1 MLRFR
6 ILEESTSSD
15 YCGRNESNMSLIA
28 TPNSGSTY
36 YFRRKI
42 PTDLI
47 EHFGG
52 LKEFRISL
60 KCAIKSRSIRTTII
74 LNQKVSGIFED
85 IRQGMKSLEIEDIKE
100 ILRVEIRKQILHA
113 HHVDLGTN
121 KWSDSG
127 VEKSLDTTE
136 KKDLNLRETLKNDL
150 KSYLKQVDS
159 KMEGILESM
168 NIKIEKESVGYKRLR
183 EHFIDL
189 YLMRYEWI
197 KELVLKTGKS
207 DDDFRKDFD
216 SKFRLDLFP
225 ELSNSVGL
233 TESLMKDEPN
243 NNSTTSDELPYLP
256 IAGGLLSSNI
266 KTFIDRKKVEGKS
279 IKEIGSD
286 NKILE
291 EFVEIVGDF
300 DFSRVTKKEVS
311 YYIDVQTKLPPN
323 RKKSQKYRDLT
334 IKQVMELNLSQ
345 KETQTPQNIN
355 KRLSKLSVFGNW
367 GVRQGLL
374 LTNPFSGMKFLVKK
388 QPNRRQ
394 PFTTDDLKKIL
405 KPETYLNWTINFEH
419 PYKIHKVNNKLPY
432 YWVFLLGIFSGMRT
446 NEMCQLRLSD
456 LKKVDKIW
464 FMFVEDSE
472 NTKVK
477 TESSIRKIPLHPQ
490 LIELGFIDYVG
501 NLRKKKKTR
510 VFWELREDRD
520 GFASKVSR
528 HYNEKFLPAIGVW
541 EKHKKVL
548 YCTRHTFINK
558 LYSEKVDENVI
569 KTLVGHEKEFT
580 MKHYGGDPFTP
591 EVLLEE
597 ISKVNYSIINW
608 KGLKT

>member
-1 MLRFR
+1 M
-6 ILEESTSSD
+6 IAMV
-15 YCGRNESNMSLIA
+15 GNESDMSLLSFR
-28 TPNSGSTY
+28 NSGNTY
-36 YFRRKI
+36 YFRSRI
-42 PTDLI
+42 PIDLI

-60 KCAIKSRSIRTTII
+60 KCAIKSRSIRTTKI
-74 LNQKVSGIFED
+74 LDQKVSGIFED

-580 MKHYGGDPFTP
+580 LKHYGGDPFTP

-597 ISKVNYSIINW
+597 ISKVNYSKINW
-608 KGLKT
+608 KGLKI

>member
-1 MLRFR
+1 
-6 ILEESTSSD
+6 
-15 YCGRNESNMSLIA
+15 MSLI
-28 TPNSGSTY
+28 TVPNSGNTY

-60 KCAIKSRSIRTTII
+60 KCAIKSRSIRTTKI

-136 KKDLNLRETLKNDL
+136 KKDVNLRETLKNDL

-456 LKKVDKIW
+456 LKKIDKIW

>member
-1 MLRFR
+1 M
-6 ILEESTSSD
+6 
-15 YCGRNESNMSLIA
+15 NLI
-28 TPNSGSTY
+28 TVPNSGNTY

-60 KCAIKSRSIRTTII
+60 KCAIKSRSIRTTKI

-113 HHVDLGTN
+113 HQVDLGTN

-197 KELVLKTGKS
+197 KELLLKTGKS

-490 LIELGFIDYVG
+490 LVELGFIDYVG

-597 ISKVNYSIINW
+597 ISKVNYSKINW
-608 KGLKT
+608 KGLKI

>member
-1 MLRFR
+1 M
-6 ILEESTSSD
+6 
-15 YCGRNESNMSLIA
+15 NLI
-28 TPNSGSTY
+28 TVPNSGNTY

-60 KCAIKSRSIRTTII
+60 KCAIKSRSIRTTKI

-197 KELVLKTGKS
+197 KELLLKTGKS

-446 NEMCQLRLSD
+446 NEMCQLRCSD
-456 LKKVDKIW
+456 IRKEKNIW

-597 ISKVNYSIINW
+597 ISKVNYSKINW
-608 KGLKT
+608 KGLKI

>member
-1 MLRFR
+1 M
-6 ILEESTSSD
+6 
-15 YCGRNESNMSLIA
+15 NLI
-28 TPNSGSTY
+28 TVPNSGNTY

-60 KCAIKSRSIRTTII
+60 KCAIKSRSIRTTKI

-113 HHVDLGTN
+113 HQVDLGTN

-197 KELVLKTGKS
+197 KEHLLKTGKS

-446 NEMCQLRLSD
+446 NEMCQLRCSD
-456 LKKVDKIW
+456 IRKEKNIW

-477 TESSIRKIPLHPQ
+477 TESSIRKVPLHPQ
-490 LIELGFIDYVG
+490 LVELGFIDYVG

-597 ISKVNYSIINW
+597 ISKVNYSKINW
-608 KGLKT
+608 KGLKI

>member
-1 MLRFR
+1 M
-6 ILEESTSSD
+6 
-15 YCGRNESNMSLIA
+15 NLI
-28 TPNSGSTY
+28 TVPNSGNTY

-60 KCAIKSRSIRTTII
+60 KCAIKSRSIRTTKI

-197 KELVLKTGKS
+197 KEHLLKTGKS

-446 NEMCQLRLSD
+446 NEMCQLRCSD
-456 LKKVDKIW
+456 IRKEKNIW

-477 TESSIRKIPLHPQ
+477 TESSIRKVPLHPQ
-490 LIELGFIDYVG
+490 LVELGFIDYVG

-597 ISKVNYSIINW
+597 ISKVNYSKINW
-608 KGLKT
+608 KGLKI

>member
-1 MLRFR
+1 M
-6 ILEESTSSD
+6 
-15 YCGRNESNMSLIA
+15 NLI
-28 TPNSGSTY
+28 TVPNSGNTY

-60 KCAIKSRSIRTTII
+60 KCAIKSRSIRTTKI

-113 HHVDLGTN
+113 HQVDLGTN

-197 KELVLKTGKS
+197 KELLLKTGKS

-446 NEMCQLRLSD
+446 NEMCQLRCSD
-456 LKKVDKIW
+456 IRKEKNIW

-477 TESSIRKIPLHPQ
+477 TESSIRKVPLHPQ
-490 LIELGFIDYVG
+490 LVELGFIDYVG

-597 ISKVNYSIINW
+597 ISKVNYSKINW
-608 KGLKT
+608 KGLKI

>member
-1 MLRFR
+1 
-6 ILEESTSSD
+6 
-15 YCGRNESNMSLIA
+15 MSLI
-28 TPNSGSTY
+28 TVPNSGNTY

-60 KCAIKSRSIRTTII
+60 KCAIKSRSIRTTKI

>member
-1 MLRFR
+1 M
-6 ILEESTSSD
+6 
-15 YCGRNESNMSLIA
+15 NLI
-28 TPNSGSTY
+28 TVPNSGNTY

-60 KCAIKSRSIRTTII
+60 KCAIKSRSIRTTKI

-197 KELVLKTGKS
+197 KELLLKTGKS

-446 NEMCQLRLSD
+446 NEMCQLRCSD
-456 LKKVDKIW
+456 IRKEKNIW

-477 TESSIRKIPLHPQ
+477 TESSIRKVPLHPQ
-490 LIELGFIDYVG
+490 LVELGFIDYVG

-597 ISKVNYSIINW
+597 ISKVNYSKINW
-608 KGLKT
+608 KGLKI

>member
-1 MLRFR
+1 M
-6 ILEESTSSD
+6 
-15 YCGRNESNMSLIA
+15 NLI
-28 TPNSGSTY
+28 TVPNSGNTY

-60 KCAIKSRSIRTTII
+60 KCAIKSRSIRTTKI

-113 HHVDLGTN
+113 HQVDLGTN

-127 VEKSLDTTE
+127 VEKSLDKTE

-446 NEMCQLRLSD
+446 NEMCQLRCSD
-456 LKKVDKIW
+456 IRKEKNIW

-597 ISKVNYSIINW
+597 ISKVNYSKINW
-608 KGLKT
+608 KKLKM

>member
-1 MLRFR
+1 M
-6 ILEESTSSD
+6 
-15 YCGRNESNMSLIA
+15 NLI
-28 TPNSGSTY
+28 TVPNSGNTY

-60 KCAIKSRSIRTTII
+60 KCAIKSRSIRTTKI

-127 VEKSLDTTE
+127 VEKSLDKTE

-159 KMEGILESM
+159 KMEGILVSM

-197 KELVLKTGKS
+197 KEHLLKTGKS

-446 NEMCQLRLSD
+446 NEMCQLRCSD
-456 LKKVDKIW
+456 IRKEKNIW

-597 ISKVNYSIINW
+597 ISKVNYSKINW
-608 KGLKT
+608 KGLKI